1 MACSDKLRSVVLG
14 CLCVAAGLPWLP
26 AVSSAAQP
34 VQTVDVCGSD
44 DAAGGLNLASALAA
58 GGSIEI
64 RCPAGQAE
72 IAFTQT
78 RALAGPVTIV
88 GDGNVTLRGPS
99 SGPMFRTSHVLRLSG
114 LTLVNAT
121 PVTGSIVSG
130 DQSSVTLESVVVR
143 DSPSAFLVRS
153 LRADRSRFVN
163 NGDPAAEASASAVI
177 NAETVE
183 LRASEFTSNGD
194 HPIAG
199 GAWPAPDRI
208 PLSRR
213 VTIDGTTFA
222 GNTHSLVLIDAKV
235 SIRASRWIE
244 NGRKPATAR
253 GAWGCCGGAI
263 TSVRSDVEIFDSDFR
278 ANGSAGFGG
287 AIHAIASR
295 LTVGGSTF
303 AGNEARAGGAIMS
316 WGRPPKVNIWG
327 ADDWTDLPRLVL
339 SRVTFED
346 NVAETFGGA
355 VAFAGTA
362 RGDGLVLRRNRAGSA
377 GGVTPPGAPRPR
389 PTPMAAC
396 LPRSSTTRCPSPTTA

>member
-1 MACSDKLRSVVLG
+1 M
-14 CLCVAAGLPWLP
+14 
-26 AVSSAAQP
+26 
-34 VQTVDVCGSD
+34 
-44 DAAGGLNLASALAA
+44 
-58 GGSIEI
+58 
-64 RCPAGQAE
+64 
-72 IAFTQT
+72 
-78 RALAGPVTIV
+78 
-88 GDGNVTLRGPS
+88 
-99 SGPMFRTSHVLRLSG
+99 
-114 LTLVNAT
+114 
-121 PVTGSIVSG
+121 
-130 DQSSVTLESVVVR
+130 
-143 DSPSAFLVRS
+143 
-153 LRADRSRFVN
+153 
-163 NGDPAAEASASAVI
+163 
-177 NAETVE
+177 
-183 LRASEFTSNGD
+183 
-194 HPIAG
+194 
-199 GAWPAPDRI
+199 
-208 PLSRR
+208 
-213 VTIDGTTFA
+213 TIDGTTFA